1 MVQFRHHYT
10 FIQGAKMLSASVFIQ
25 QNIKES
31 LGNDSKLYV
40 TPDIPEKKLN
50 NAAKAYNVD
59 YKTIV
64 SLYDSTIF
72 GGGDE
77 GFVLTGEAVMFKPDA
92 GDVKSFDYRT
102 LESIKC
108 IDKIDKDGKNKG
120 VEKLQIITNDKNI
133 HTISNTYG
141 DIYPLLVKFLMDI
154 INNNELEFKDE
165 NTLNPIEDMSKLLKS
180 AYLKII
186 IAMSYSDDKEIDSK
200 ELAEIF
206 LLMGRLKLG
215 SSTRFEIREYITNI
229 SDENIADIKSC
240 IETIK
245 QESDPI
251 HHKPLMISLAKDLIN
266 THFSTKEQTR
276 DFPFLEQNKM
286 AFGLTDEEIDLAY
299 QAVENDYKLLNEEID
314 DDTMKKTMK
323 DIAAKATGIG
333 VPLGAVYISGS
344 VVGMSAAGMTSGL
357 ASLGM
362 GGILGFSS
370 MATGIGVAVLL
381 GIGAY
386 QGVKFLTGSNAV
398 SKYAYRAD
406 MLRTILKENQKVIS
420 QIIDDLNCIVQ
431 KLNSLIKEHN
441 EQKEKIEKLVKE
453 VAQLQGALGA
463 VNNKT
468 RKVKNMENR
477 LPCPKIL
484 SVSRLKDLTKEATK
498 QPLYDYIMQNY
509 EEKTIQQDGKDIN
522 AYCLKENIDN
532 EVLEKMAEI
541 FKAIEYFKGLNIVK
555 DVAKDKKDK
564 VTSFFNK

>member
-1 MVQFRHHYT
+1 
-10 FIQGAKMLSASVFIQ
+10 MLSASVFIQ

-31 LGNDSKLYV
+31 LGNDSNLYI

-50 NAAKAYNVD
+50 NVAKAYNVD

-133 HTISNTYG
+133 HIISNTYG
-141 DIYPLLVKFLMDI
+141 DVYPLLVKFLMDI
-154 INNNELEFKDE
+154 INNKELEFKDE
-165 NTLNPIEDMSKLLKS
+165 NTLKPIEDMSELLKS

-186 IAMSYSDDKEIDSK
+186 IVMSYSNDKEIDSK

-206 LLMGRLKLG
+206 LLMSRLKLD

-229 SDENIADIKSC
+229 SDKNIADIKFC
-240 IETIK
+240 VETIK

-251 HHKPLMISLAKDLIN
+251 HHKPLMISLAKDLVN
-266 THFSTKEQTR
+266 THFSAKEQTR
-276 DFPFLEQNKM
+276 DFPFLEQNKIV
-286 AFGLTDEEIDLAY
+286 FGLTDEEIDLAY

-370 MATGIGVAVLL
+370 MATGIGIAVLL

-406 MLRTILKENQKVIS
+406 MLRTILKDHQKAIS
-420 QIIDDLNCIVQ
+420 QIIDDLNYIVQ
-431 KLNSLIKEHN
+431 KLNALIKEHN
-441 EQKEKIEKLVKE
+441 AQKEKIEKLAKE
-453 VAQLQGALGA
+453 VAQFEGALKTI
-463 VNNKT
+463 NNKT
-468 RKVKNMENR
+468 REVKNMENR

-498 QPLYDYIMQNY
+498 QPLYGYIMQNY

-532 EVLEKMAEI
+532 EVLEKMVEI

>member
-1 MVQFRHHYT
+1 MVQFRHHYI
-10 FIQGAKMLSASVFIQ
+10 FIQGVKMPSASVFIQ

-59 YKTIV
+59 YKTII

-77 GFVLTGEAVMFKPDA
+77 GFILTGKSVVFKPSSDA
-92 GDVKSFDYRT
+92 KSFEYTT

-120 VEKLQIITNDKNI
+120 VEKLQITTNDKNI

-141 DIYPLLVKFLMDI
+141 NIYPLLVKFLMDI
-154 INNNELEFKDE
+154 INNKELEFKDE
-165 NTLNPIEDMSKLLKS
+165 NTLNPIEDMSESLKS

-186 IAMSYSDDKEIDSK
+186 ITMSYSDDKEIDSK

-206 LLMGRLKLG
+206 LLMSRLKLDH
-215 SSTRFEIREYITNI
+215 STRFEIREYITNI

-276 DFPFLEQNKM
+276 DFPFLEQNKIV
-286 AFGLTDEEIDLAY
+286 FGLTDEEIDLAY

-420 QIIDDLNCIVQ
+420 QIIDDLNYIVQ

-441 EQKEKIEKLVKE
+441 AQKEKIEALVEK
-453 VAQLQGALGA
+453 VDQFQGALNA
-463 VNNKT
+463 INNKT
-468 RKVKNMENR
+468 REVKNMENR
-477 LPCPKIL
+477 LSCPKTL

-498 QPLYDYIMQNY
+498 QSSYDYIMQNY

-532 EVLEKMAEI
+532 EVLEKMVEI